1 VADALLVVDQLQV
14 PRPRS
19 DGRAGLRDLRGNG
32 PDNVQVRRRRAV
44 RRELPTKLHRAI
56 RRFLVDHH
64 HEALAAWDAAQR
76 REPPGTLT

>member
-1 VADALLVVDQLQV
+1 V
-14 PRPRS
+14 PRWAEV
-19 DGRAGLRDLRGNG
+19 GGHGLWFYYREEHQA
-32 PDNVQVRRRRAV
+32 PHIAV
-44 RRELPTKLHRAI
+44 RGEHRATVRLEDGAILAGHLPTKLHRAI